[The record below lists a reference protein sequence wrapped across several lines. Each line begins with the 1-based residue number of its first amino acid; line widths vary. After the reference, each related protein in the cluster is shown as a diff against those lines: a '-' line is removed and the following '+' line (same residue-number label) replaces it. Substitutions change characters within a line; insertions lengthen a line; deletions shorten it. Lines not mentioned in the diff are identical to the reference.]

1 MNIKRLLL
9 IPLLVVVGVS
19 AGGCWQTFGEVTKA
33 ITTTID
39 NPVGGKNIYQAKLVY
54 ASALEIAVKYREYC
68 YSRPYAELMA
78 DPVAKPI
85 CQNRRPNVRALQSA
99 RWKASA
105 AIRTADAFVRNNP
118 TLNATSAIGAAWTA
132 VTDFQN
138 LAARATIR

>member
-1 MNIKRLLL
+1 MNAKRLLL
-9 IPLLVVVGVS
+9 IPLLLAGL
-19 AGGCWQTFGEVTKA
+19 ALGGCLQTFGEVTRA
-33 ITTTID
+33 VTTTIA

-68 YSRPYAELMA
+68 YSRPYASLMA

-105 AIRTADAFVRNNP
+105 AIRTADNFVRNNP
-118 TLNATSAIGAAWTA
+118 TLNATSAIGAAWAA
-132 VTDFQN
+132 VTDFQS
-138 LAARATIR
+138 LAARTVQ